1 MFKKH
6 GKTILIIVLIIQI
19 ATPFNFFIYQLNL
32 KNELENETEYI
43 KLNINNIYI
52 NEDTI
57 YINFN
62 LRELFYSEQYYNY
75 EYVVFEPTI
84 NNEYSEIRT
93 SNSIP
98 FNNKYINYESIY
110 DLYYLALDDYCKTN
124 NINYANLYNKEI
136 ELENVASGDFSG
148 PLTEAYAILKIYKNQ
163 FKVVEIYI
171 ENYTL
176 TEYIELYVNNK
187 INISRYSYQSYT
199 DKKTIT
205 KEDCLNVIDE
215 NKLYLYED
223 CLEKYTY

>member
-6 GKTILIIVLIIQI
+6 GKIILIIVLIIQI

-84 NNEYSEIRT
+84 NTLIM
-93 SNSIP
+93 
-98 FNNKYINYESIY
+98 
-110 DLYYLALDDYCKTN
+110 
-124 NINYANLYNKEI
+124 
-136 ELENVASGDFSG
+136 
-148 PLTEAYAILKIYKNQ
+148 NQ
-163 FKVVEIYI
+163 YMICI
-171 ENYTL
+171 
-176 TEYIELYVNNK
+176 I
-187 INISRYSYQSYT
+187 
-199 DKKTIT
+199 
-205 KEDCLNVIDE
+205 
-215 NKLYLYED
+215 
-223 CLEKYTY
+223 